1 MWKSKTTERIGRRQK
16 KKKIPHKQNQTL
28 ARKIEGIN
36 LCKSDTAFEK
46 MPGLTILIMA
56 NCTLVA
62 SREAKVNHIKKS

>member
-1 MWKSKTTERIGRRQK
+1 MCGNQRRQRENWK
-16 KKKIPHKQNQTL
+16 KAKKKIPHKQNQTL